1 MAQQYI
7 FQMQGL
13 TKTFP
18 GGKKI
23 FENIWLSFYA
33 DAKIG
38 VVGVNGSGK
47 STLLKIMAGLDKEF
61 TGEAKAADGIKR
73 GYLEQEP
80 HLDDT
85 KTVWE
90 NAIAWCE
97 EKQLVDRFNAVA
109 MELGENYTDEL
120 MEEMTAL
127 QEKIDAGD
135 LWDIDSRVEMA
146 MDALRCPPNDWSV
159 ENLSGGEKRRIA
171 LARLLL
177 SKPDMLLLDEPTNHL
192 DAESVAWLQH
202 HLEAFPGCVILVTHD
217 RYFLDL
223 VTKWTLELDRGKGI
237 PYEGNYSS
245 WLEQKTKRVVQE
257 QSESE
262 ARQRALTRELEWVR
276 SGAKARQAKSKAR
289 LAAYERMVSEQE
301 GQRGAQTHAVIQIPP
316 GPRLGN
322 VVLEVEGLKKSYG
335 DKLLFDNL
343 TFKLPPNGIVGVIGP
358 NGAGKSTMFRLI
370 TGQETPD
377 GGTIKVGETVKLA
390 YVDQSRDSLDP
401 NKTIWEEIS
410 GGTDVMMVGKRE
422 INTRAYVGSFN
433 FKGGDQQKKVGQLS
447 GGERNRVHLAKTLA
461 TGGNLIL
468 LDEPTNDLDIETL
481 QNLEEALEEF
491 AGCAVVISHDRWF
504 LDRLATHILAFEG
517 DSHVE
522 WFEGNFEAYEE
533 DKKRRLGADSLIPHR
548 IKFQKFGR

>member
-13 TKTFP
+13 TKAFP
-18 GGKKI
+18 GGKKV
-23 FENIWLSFYA
+23 FENIWLSFYP

-47 STLLKIMAGLDKEF
+47 STLLKIMAGMDKEF
-61 TGEAKAADGIKR
+61 GGEAKAAEGTKM

-80 HLDDT
+80 HLDPALN
-85 KTVWE
+85 VWD
-90 NAIAWCE
+90 NVIAWCE
-97 EKQLVDRFNAVA
+97 EKRVFDRYNAIA
-109 MELGENYTDEL
+109 AELGENYSDEL

-127 QEKIDAGD
+127 QEKIDGGD
-135 LWDIDSRVEMA
+135 YWDIDSKVEMA
-146 MDALRCPPNDWSV
+146 MDALRCPPDDAGV
-159 ENLSGGEKRRIA
+159 TTLSGGERRRVA

-217 RYFLDL
+217 RYFLDQ
-223 VTKWTLELDRGKGI
+223 VTKWTLELDRGKGL
-237 PYEGNYSS
+237 PYEGNYSG
-245 WLEQKTKRVVQE
+245 WLEQKTKRIVQE

-262 ARQRALTRELEWVR
+262 ARQRAMTKELEWVR
-276 SGAKARQAKSKAR
+276 SNAKARQSKSKAR
-289 LAAYERMVSEQE
+289 LAAYDEMVREQE
-301 GQRGAQTHAVIQIPP
+301 LMRGAQTHAVIQIPP

-322 VVLEVEGLKKSYG
+322 VVLEVDNLEKEYG
-335 DKLLFDNL
+335 DKVLFKGL
-343 TFKLPPNGIVGVIGP
+343 SFKLPPNGIVGVIGP
-358 NGAGKSTMFRLI
+358 NGAGKSTLFKLI
-370 TGQETPD
+370 TGQEKPD
-377 GGTIKVGETVKLA
+377 SGSIRLGETVKLS
-390 YVDQSRDSLDP
+390 YVDQSRDDLDP
-401 NKTIWEEIS
+401 KKNVWEAIS
-410 GGTDVMMVGKRE
+410 DGLDVLKVGNRE
-422 INTRAYVGSFN
+422 INTRSYVGSFN
-433 FKGGDQQKKVGQLS
+433 FKGGDQQKKVGLLS
-447 GGERNRVHLAKTLA
+447 GGERNRVHLAKTLT
-461 TGGNLIL
+461 TGGNVIL

-481 QNLEEALEEF
+481 QNLEEALEGF